1 MSPTS
6 YRTAPPRDKVG
17 ALLNEHTTQ
26 KTALAYSVGL
36 VSGLVAIFANDIVPV
51 FLIAGA
57 GYLAARFARL
67 EVSTLTRT
75 AFFVLLPCLIFN
87 LIITSSITGG
97 DVGRLVAAAIL
108 VIATMGVIAFTLAK
122 VLRLSSTERAAFLLV
137 VMFSNGGNFGLP
149 LVSFA
154 FGPIAL
160 AHAGV
165 FFLTGAVLTFV
176 LGSYIAAAGRRSP
189 AQALAGVLKMPII
202 YAAGLALLIKAS
214 SLTLP
219 LMIARPVSLVSG
231 AALPTMIL
239 ILGMQLERAK
249 MPKRIGPLAIAIAT
263 SLLVAPFVALALC
276 RWLGLD
282 GPARQAA
289 VTLSAMPVAVSTTIL
304 ALEFDVEPD
313 FVTGAVFVSTI
324 LSPFTLAP
332 LIAYLSH

>member
-1 MSPTS
+1 MT
-6 YRTAPPRDKVG
+6 G
-17 ALLNEHTTQ
+17 LL
-26 KTALAYSVGL
+26 
-36 VSGLVAIFANDIVPV
+36 AIFVNDIVPV

-57 GYLAARFARL
+57 GYLAARFAKA
-67 EVSTLTRT
+67 EVVTLTRV
-75 AFFVLLPCLIFN
+75 AFFVLLPSLIFN
-87 LIITSSITGG
+87 LIVTSPITGG
-97 DVGRLVAAAIL
+97 DVGRLVAAA
-108 VIATMGVIAFTLAK
+108 VIIIGTMGVVAFALAK
-122 VLRLSSTERAAFLLV
+122 MLGLSSTERAAFLLV

-154 FGPIAL
+154 FGAIAL
-160 AHAGV
+160 AHASV

-189 AQALAGVLKMPII
+189 AQALIGVLKMPII
-202 YAAGLALLIKAS
+202 YAAAAALIVKSAGLALPIMATRPI
-214 SLTLP
+214 TL
-219 LMIARPVSLVSG
+219 LSG

-249 MPKRIGPLAIAIAT
+249 LPKRIGPLAIAIAT
-263 SLLVAPFVALALC
+263 SLLVTPIVALGLC
-276 RWLGLD
+276 SWLGLD

-332 LIAYLSH
+332 LIAYLNM

>member
-1 MSPTS
+1 
-6 YRTAPPRDKVG
+6 
-17 ALLNEHTTQ
+17 
-26 KTALAYSVGL
+26 
-36 VSGLVAIFANDIVPV
+36 VSGLLGIFANDIVPV

-57 GYLAARFARL
+57 GYLAARFASAQ
-67 EVSTLTRT
+67 VATLTRV

-87 LIITSSITGG
+87 LINTSPITGG
-97 DVGRLVAAAIL
+97 DVGRLVVAAIVVIVVMGL
-108 VIATMGVIAFTLAK
+108 VAFLLARM
-122 VLRLSSTERAAFLLV
+122 LGLSHTERAAFLLV

-154 FGPIAL
+154 FGALAL
-160 AHAGV
+160 AHASV

-189 AQALAGVLKMPII
+189 LQALVGVLKMPII
-202 YAAGLALLIKAS
+202 YAAVTALLLKIS
-214 SLTLP
+214 HVDLP
-219 LMIARPVSLVSG
+219 TMLARPVALLSG

-249 MPKRIGPLAIAIAT
+249 LPKRIGPLAIAIAT
-263 SLLVAPFVALALC
+263 SLLVAPVVALGLC
-276 RWLGLD
+276 HWLGLD

-313 FVTGAVFVSTI
+313 FVTGAVFLSTI

-332 LIAYLSH
+332 LIAYLK

>member
-1 MSPTS
+1 VT
-6 YRTAPPRDKVG
+6 G
-17 ALLNEHTTQ
+17 LL
-26 KTALAYSVGL
+26 
-36 VSGLVAIFANDIVPV
+36 AIFANDIVPV

-57 GYLAARFARL
+57 GYLAARFAKL

-87 LIITSSITGG
+87 LINTSPITGG
-97 DVGRLVAAAIL
+97 DVGRLVAAAI
-108 VIATMGVIAFTLAK
+108 VIIVTMGVVAFGLAK
-122 VLRLSSTERAAFLLV
+122 ALRLSHTERAAFLLV

-154 FGPIAL
+154 FGALAL
-160 AHAGV
+160 AHASV

-189 AQALAGVLKMPII
+189 AQAFIGVLKMPII
-202 YAAGLALLIKAS
+202 YAAAIA
-214 SLTLP
+214 LTLKVTHVDLP
-219 LMIARPVSLVSG
+219 MMLARPVTLLSG

-249 MPKRIGPLAIAIAT
+249 LPKRIGPLAIAIAT
-263 SLLVAPFVALALC
+263 SLLVTPLIALGLC
-276 RWLGLD
+276 HWLGLD

-313 FVTGAVFVSTI
+313 FVTGAVSVSTI

-332 LIAYLSH
+332 LIAYLK

>member
-1 MSPTS
+1 MT
-6 YRTAPPRDKVG
+6 G
-17 ALLNEHTTQ
+17 LL
-26 KTALAYSVGL
+26 
-36 VSGLVAIFANDIVPV
+36 AIFANDIVPV

-57 GYLAARFARL
+57 GYLAARFAKADVL
-67 EVSTLTRT
+67 TLTRV
-75 AFFVLLPCLIFN
+75 AFLVLLPCLIFN
-87 LIITSSITGG
+87 LIFTSSMTGS
-97 DVGRLVAAAIL
+97 DVGRLVAAALI
-108 VIATMGVIAFTLAK
+108 IMAIMGAIAFAMARMLG
-122 VLRLSSTERAAFLLV
+122 LGSTERAAFLLV

-154 FGPIAL
+154 FGAVAL
-160 AHAGV
+160 AHASV
-165 FFLTGAVLTFV
+165 FFLTGAVMTFV

-189 AQALAGVLKMPII
+189 VHALIGVLKMPII
-202 YAAGLALLIKAS
+202 YAAFIALIVKTFS
-214 SLTLP
+214 VELP
-219 LMIARPVSLVSG
+219 TMIVRPVTLLSG

-249 MPKRIGPLAIAIAT
+249 LPKRIGPLAVAIAT
-263 SLLVAPFVALALC
+263 SLLVTPLVAIGLC
-276 RWLGLD
+276 HWLGID

-332 LIAYLSH
+332 LIAYLST

>member
-1 MSPTS
+1 VT
-6 YRTAPPRDKVG
+6 
-17 ALLNEHTTQ
+17 ALL
-26 KTALAYSVGL
+26 
-36 VSGLVAIFANDIVPV
+36 AIFANDIVPV
-51 FLIAGA
+51 FLIAAA
-57 GYLAARFARL
+57 GYFAARFAKV
-67 EVSTLTRT
+67 EVVTLTRV

-87 LIITSSITGG
+87 LIMTSPITGG
-97 DVGRLVAAAIL
+97 DVGRLVVAAVI
-108 VIATMGVIAFTLAK
+108 VIAAMGAVAFA
-122 VLRLSSTERAAFLLV
+122 LSKALGLSHTERAAFLLV

-154 FGPIAL
+154 FGTIAL
-160 AHAGV
+160 AHASV

-189 AQALAGVLKMPII
+189 LEALAGVLKMPII
-202 YAAGLALLIKAS
+202 YAAALALILKAADVE
-214 SLTLP
+214 LP
-219 LMIARPVSLVSG
+219 PMAARPVALLSG

-249 MPKRIGPLAIAIAT
+249 LPKRFGPLAIAIAT
-263 SLLVAPFVALALC
+263 SLLVTPLVALALC

-282 GPARQAA
+282 GAARQAA

-332 LIAYLSH
+332 LIAYLT

>member
-1 MSPTS
+1 MI
-6 YRTAPPRDKVG
+6 G
-17 ALLNEHTTQ
+17 LL
-26 KTALAYSVGL
+26 
-36 VSGLVAIFANDIVPV
+36 AIFANDIVPV

-57 GYLAARFARL
+57 GYLVARFAKTDVR
-67 EVSTLTRT
+67 TLTRV

-87 LIITSSITGG
+87 LIVTSPITGS
-97 DVGRLVAAAIL
+97 DVGRLVVAAATII
-108 VIATMGVIAFTLAK
+108 VVMGVVALALAK
-122 VLRLSSTERAAFLLV
+122 ALGLSPTERAAFLLV

-154 FGPIAL
+154 FGSLAL
-160 AHAGV
+160 AHASV

-176 LGSYIAAAGRRSP
+176 LGSYVAAAGRRSP

-202 YAAGLALLIKAS
+202 YAALGALLVKLS
-214 SLTLP
+214 HFELP
-219 LMIARPVSLVSG
+219 LMVARPIGLLSG
-231 AALPTMIL
+231 AALPLMIL

-249 MPKRIGPLAIAIAT
+249 IPKRIGPLAVAIAA
-263 SLLVAPFVALALC
+263 SLLLTPFVAIAIC
-276 RWLGLD
+276 HWLQIE

-332 LIAYLSH
+332 LIAYLK

>member
-1 MSPTS
+1 M
-6 YRTAPPRDKVG
+6 AD
-17 ALLNEHTTQ
+17 LFI
-26 KTALAYSVGL
+26 
-36 VSGLVAIFANDIVPV
+36 IFANDIVPV

-57 GYLAARFARL
+57 GYLAARYAKAD
-67 EVSTLTRT
+67 VQTLTRV

-87 LIITSSITGG
+87 LIVTAPITGG
-97 DVGRLVAAAIL
+97 EIGRLVAAAAII
-108 VIATMGVIAFTLAK
+108 IAAMGAIAFALATA
-122 VLRLSSTERAAFLLV
+122 LRLNHTERAAFLLV

-154 FGPIAL
+154 FGAGAL
-160 AHAGV
+160 AHASV

-176 LGSYIAAAGRRSP
+176 VGSYLAAAGRQSP
-189 AQALAGVLKMPII
+189 AAALVGVLKMPII
-202 YAAGLALLIKAS
+202 YAAAAALAVKSA

-219 LMIARPVSLVSG
+219 TSLIRPVGLLSG

-249 MPKRIGPLAIAIAT
+249 LPKRIGALALAIGT
-263 SLLVAPFVALALC
+263 SLLVTPLIALALC
-276 RWLGLD
+276 EWLGIA

-332 LIAYLSH
+332 LIAYLS

>member
-1 MSPTS
+1 M
-6 YRTAPPRDKVG
+6 
-17 ALLNEHTTQ
+17 
-26 KTALAYSVGL
+26 
-36 VSGLVAIFANDIVPV
+36 SGLLAIFANDIVPV

-57 GYLAARFARL
+57 GYLAARFAKV
-67 EVSTLTRT
+67 EVVTLTRT

-87 LIITSSITGG
+87 LINTSAITGG
-97 DVGRLVAAAIL
+97 DVGRLVATA
-108 VIATMGVIAFTLAK
+108 VIVIVVMGGVAFALAK
-122 VLRLSSTERAAFLLV
+122 LLGLSHTERAAFLLV

-154 FGPIAL
+154 FGPVAL
-160 AHAGV
+160 AHASV

-189 AQALAGVLKMPII
+189 VEALIGVLKMPII
-202 YAAGLALLIKAS
+202 YAAAIALVIKVAHIELPTMAS
-214 SLTLP
+214 RPITL
-219 LMIARPVSLVSG
+219 LSG

-249 MPKRIGPLAIAIAT
+249 LPKRIGPLAIAIAT
-263 SLLVAPFVALALC
+263 SLLVTPLVALGLC
-276 RWLGLD
+276 EWLGLT
-282 GPARQAA
+282 GAARQAA

-332 LIAYLSH
+332 LIAYLT